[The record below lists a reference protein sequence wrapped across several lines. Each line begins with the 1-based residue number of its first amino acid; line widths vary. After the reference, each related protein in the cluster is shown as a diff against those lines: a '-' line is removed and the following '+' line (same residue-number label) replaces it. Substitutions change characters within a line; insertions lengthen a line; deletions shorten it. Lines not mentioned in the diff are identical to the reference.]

1 MDELLR
7 AQSCRRKAETGE
19 CAAQDGHLRLRRKGK
34 ILTAAGPRL
43 YNPPSKGGCTMT
55 TKILAI
61 LSLAALLGWTAS
73 AQDAKTVIANAS
85 KTLGVDALK
94 TVRYSATGLD
104 FALGQAPNPS
114 APWPKFVDKS
124 YTRAID
130 FEKPASRVERVRV
143 QGEHPPHGGG
153 QQPIVG
159 EQPVT
164 QTIVVNADT
173 PWAQQLEI
181 VMMPHAFLRAAAAK
195 NATVDAKTV
204 GGRKFTVVTF
214 VGDNKAKVNGYIND
228 QNLVERVE
236 TWIDNPFLGDMP
248 FEAIYTDYKDAG
260 AAKFPT
266 HIVQKQGGY
275 PIFDLTVTDVQA
287 NAAVTIQAAQGRGGA
302 ATAPAAASANAA
314 PSEPLGDGVY
324 LITGG
329 YAAIAVDFKDHITII
344 ESGQSEA
351 RGQAIIAEAK
361 RLIPNK
367 PVTHVVNTHSHIDH
381 SSGLRAAVGEGA
393 TILTHQLNK
402 AYLEKTLSMP
412 HTLSPDKAQQNG
424 KKPIVEAVGG
434 KKVLTDGTH
443 VVELYHMQGF
453 GHHDGMLLVYLP
465 KQKVLL
471 EADGYNPQP
480 TNATAPN
487 PPSPYTLS
495 LLDNIRR
502 LKLDVQRIVPVHYPA
517 DNRVVTMAE
526 LTRWVG
532 RPSTW

>member
-1 MDELLR
+1 M
-7 AQSCRRKAETGE
+7 RKTV
-19 CAAQDGHLRLRRKGK
+19 
-34 ILTAAGPRL
+34 
-43 YNPPSKGGCTMT
+43 
-55 TKILAI
+55 LAVV
-61 LSLAALLGWTAS
+61 SLAALWVWSAS
-73 AQDAKTVIANAS
+73 AQDAKSVIAGAS
-85 KTLGVDALK
+85 KALGVDTVK
-94 TVRYSATGLD
+94 TVEYSATGFD

-114 APWPKFVDKS
+114 SPWPKFINKS
-124 YTRAID
+124 YSRAID

-143 QGEHPPHGGG
+143 QGENPPHGGG

-159 EQPVT
+159 EQPVN
-164 QTIVVNADT
+164 QTIIVDAST

-181 VMMPHAFLRAAAAK
+181 WMLPHGFLRAAAAR
-195 NATVDAKTV
+195 NATVDTKTV
-204 GGRKFTVVTF
+204 GGKKYTVVTF
-214 VGDNKAKVNGYIND
+214 LGDNKAKVNGYINA

-236 TWIDNPFLGDMP
+236 TWIDNPFLGDMS
-248 FEAIYTDYKDAG
+248 FEAMYSDYKDVAG
-260 AAKFPT
+260 VKFPM

-275 PIFDLTVTDVQA
+275 PVFDLTVDLVKV
-287 NAAVTIQAAQGRGGA
+287 NAAVNIQAPQGRGGA
-302 ATAPAAASANAA
+302 APAAAAAAPAAAS
-314 PSEPLGDGVY
+314 EKLGDGVY

-329 YAAIAVDFKDHITII
+329 YMAIAVDFKDHITIL

-351 RGQAIIAEAK
+351 RGQAILAEAK

-367 PVTHVVNTHSHIDH
+367 PVKYVVNTHSHIDH

-393 TILTHQLNK
+393 TILTYQLNK
-402 AYLEKTLSMP
+402 AYLEKTLSVP
-412 HTLSPDKAQQNG
+412 HTLNPDKAQENG
-424 KKPIVEAVGG
+424 KKPVVEAVGE

-465 KQKVLL
+465 KEKVLL

-480 TNATAPN
+480 ANATPPN

-495 LLDNIRR
+495 LLDNIQR

-526 LTRWVG
+526 LTKWVG
-532 RPSTW
+532 RPSTQ